1 MANLKIGNIQ
11 LKEGLLLAPLA
22 GINDIAFRRICVEHG
37 ASLVY
42 TGMVNA
48 NALVRGNKATKKLA
62 QTCDEERPVGI
73 QMFGSNPETLA
84 KAAKLVQDQA
94 DVIDINMGC
103 PDKNVIKQGAG
114 SALLKRPKRIG
125 EIVNSVKKAIGVP
138 LTVKIRS
145 GVEVSSIEDTIK
157 IAKIIEE
164 NGADALILH
173 PRTAMQGGSGVAD
186 WNVIKE
192 VKEYLSIPVIGNGGI
207 KNISDAKSMMK
218 ETGCDGVMIG
228 TAAMGNPFIFE
239 KTEKKKTY
247 EEIKETFYRY
257 LEYAKHYEIENIFYL
272 RMQAQ
277 LFFKGFHSAALF
289 RKDMGYVDSIEEL
302 KKLIELNL
310 GFNLGI

>member
-1 MANLKIGNIQ
+1 MANLKIGNLQ
-11 LKEGLLLAPLA
+11 LKDGLILAPLA
-22 GINDIAFRRICVEHG
+22 GINDIAFRRICAEHG

-73 QMFGSNPETLA
+73 QIFGSNPETLV
-84 KAAKLVQDQA
+84 KAAKLVQDQV
-94 DVIDINMGC
+94 DIIDINMGC

-114 SALLKRPKRIG
+114 SALLRRPKKIG
-125 EIVNSVKKAIGVP
+125 ELVSSVKKAIHVP

-145 GVEVSSIEDTIK
+145 GIEKFSIEDTLK
-157 IAKIIEE
+157 IAKIIET

-173 PRTAMQGGSGVAD
+173 SRTAKQGGSGIVD
-186 WNVIKE
+186 WNIIKA
-192 VKEYLSIPVIGNGGI
+192 VKEHLSIPVIGNGGV
-207 KNISDAKSMMK
+207 KTLSDAKLMMK
-218 ETGCDGVMIG
+218 DTGCDGVMIG

-239 KTEKKKTY
+239 KTNEKRTY

-277 LFFKGFHSAALF
+277 LFFKGFRSAASL
-289 RKDMGYVDSIEEL
+289 RKELGYVDSIDGL
-302 KKLIELNL
+302 KKLIELNARV
-310 GFNLGI
+310 

>member
-1 MANLKIGNIQ
+1 MANLKIGNLQ
-11 LKEGLLLAPLA
+11 LKAGLILAPLA
-22 GINDIAFRRICVEHG
+22 GINDIAFRRMCSEHG

-73 QMFGSNPETLA
+73 QIFGSNPETLV
-84 KAAKLVQDQA
+84 KAAKLVQDQT
-94 DVIDINMGC
+94 DIIDINMGC

-125 EIVNSVKKAIGVP
+125 EIVNSVKKAIQVP

-145 GVEVSSIEDTIK
+145 GVEVCNLDYILK

-173 PRTAMQGGSGVAD
+173 PRIAMQGGSGIVD
-186 WNVIKE
+186 WNIIKA
-192 VKEYLSIPVIGNGGI
+192 VKEHLSIPVIGNGGV
-207 KNISDAKSMMK
+207 KSLSDAKSMMK
-218 ETGCDGVMIG
+218 DTGCDRVMIG

-239 KTEKKKTY
+239 KTEEKKTY
-247 EEIKETFYRY
+247 EEIKEIFYRY
-257 LEYAKHYEIENIFYL
+257 LEYAKYYEIENIFYL

-277 LFFKGFHSAALF
+277 LFFKGFHSAASF

-302 KKLIELNL
+302 KKLIELNTPV
-310 GFNLGI
+310 

>member
-1 MANLKIGNIQ
+1 MANLKIGSLQ
-11 LKEGLLLAPLA
+11 LKDGLLLAPLA
-22 GINDIAFRRICVEHG
+22 GINDIAFRRICAEHG

-48 NALVRGNKATKKLA
+48 NALVRSNKATKKLA
-62 QTCDEERPVGI
+62 QTCDEEKPAGI
-73 QMFGSNPETLA
+73 QIFGSNPKILV

-94 DVIDINMGC
+94 DVIDINIGC

-125 EIVNSVKKAIGVP
+125 EIVNSVKKALRVP

-145 GVEVSSIEDTIK
+145 GIERGNPKNTVK

-173 PRTAMQGGSGVAD
+173 PRTAKQGGSGTAD
-186 WNVIKE
+186 WNIIKE
-192 VKEYLSIPVIGNGGI
+192 IKENLSIPVIGNGGI
-207 KNISDAKSMMK
+207 KNLTDAKSMIEK
-218 ETGCDGVMIG
+218 TGCDGVMIG

-239 KTEKKKTY
+239 KTSKKKTY

-277 LFFKGFHSAALF
+277 LFFKGFRSAASL
-289 RKDMGYVDSIEEL
+289 RKDLGYVDSIEKL
-302 KKLIELNL
+302 KKLIELNA
-310 GFNLGI
+310 GV

>member
-1 MANLKIGNIQ
+1 MANLKIGNLQ
-11 LKEGLLLAPLA
+11 LKDGLILAPLA

-42 TGMVNA
+42 TGMINA
-48 NALVRGNKATKKLA
+48 NALVRGNKATKKLV
-62 QTCDEERPVGI
+62 QTCEEERPVGI
-73 QMFGSNPETLA
+73 QIFGSNPETFV
-84 KAAKLVQDQA
+84 KAAQLVQGQSDI
-94 DVIDINMGC
+94 IDINMGC

-125 EIVNSVKKAIGVP
+125 EMVSSVKKAINVL

-145 GVEVSSIEDTIK
+145 GVEVCNLEYIIK

-173 PRTAMQGGSGVAD
+173 SRTAKQGGSGPVD
-186 WNVIKE
+186 WSVIKA
-192 VKEYLSIPVIGNGGI
+192 VKEHLSIPVIGNGGI
-207 KNISDAKSMMK
+207 KNLTDAESMME

-239 KTEKKKTY
+239 KTNKKKTY
-247 EEIKETFYRY
+247 EEIKETFYQY
-257 LEYAKHYEIENIFYL
+257 LEYAKSYGIENIFYL

-277 LFFKGFHSAALF
+277 LFFKGFRSAASL
-289 RKDMGYVDSIEEL
+289 RKDLGYVDSIEKL
-302 KKLIELNL
+302 KKLIELNA
-310 GFNLGI
+310 GV